1 MTQEA
6 MMIEPLMTPHVP
18 LDDAWNNW
26 NASGTILDSDYDGH
40 SDSSSENDAN
50 DEFLV
55 RYRMCISNDNLE
67 IVPVVHT
74 LDEESEFVTTDEDG
88 DEILVVNFTTTQVVS
103 RSNVFFRA
111 EGIVGYWPYARMAQ
125 HTTHDQVNGYARSGE
140 ILLASLGHGQYVLV
154 VMGSSR
160 ERMGCYIFE
169 EEDRIHQA
177 CYIAEDTAVLN
188 AFTLVTRGE
197 RCMNIL
203 YLESNARKR
212 LRCPCI
218 SNWNVDVVEAAEDI
232 VRTSTTTTI
241 TLLAAPNGTIVSRY
255 EKRDINRKRRAA
267 LVIKMLVKETI
278 LTEDAL
284 HLVRHHLTTCGG
296 GWCLE
301 TPPVEPAMSVS
312 CPVVA

>member
-1 MTQEA
+1 

-26 NASGTILDSDYDGH
+26 NNSGTILDSDYDGH
-40 SDSSSENDAN
+40 SDSSENA
-50 DEFLV
+50 EVLV
-55 RYRMCISNDNLE
+55 RYRMCISNDSLE
-67 IVPVVHT
+67 IVPVLHT

-111 EGIVGYWPYARMAQ
+111 EGIVGYWPYARMAH

-140 ILLASLGHGQYVLV
+140 LLLASLGHGRYVLV
-154 VMGSSR
+154 VMGSTR

-177 CYIAEDTAVLN
+177 CYIAEYTAVLN

-203 YLESNARKR
+203 SLESNARKR

-218 SNWNVDVVEAAEDI
+218 SNWNVDMVEAAEDI
-232 VRTSTTTTI
+232 VTTCTTTT

-255 EKRDINRKRRAA
+255 EKRNVNRKRRAS
-267 LVIKMLVKETI
+267 LVIKMLVKATI

-301 TPPVEPAMSVS
+301 TPPVEPALSVS